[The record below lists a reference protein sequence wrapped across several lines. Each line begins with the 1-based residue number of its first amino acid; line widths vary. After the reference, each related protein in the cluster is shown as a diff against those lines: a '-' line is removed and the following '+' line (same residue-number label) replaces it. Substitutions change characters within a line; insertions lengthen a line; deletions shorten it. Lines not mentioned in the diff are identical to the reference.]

1 MDGRFT
7 AIIRDYNKK
16 PAFSDFLPGIA
27 GLYGVPAWCFFVN
40 RGQGV
45 ASFGT
50 SDKDHA
56 IMEFAPAHTSYQLA
70 ETRGFRSFAKLG
82 DEVFEL
88 FSADSQHMDMGLGL
102 NNLTISCLTRGLEAE
117 VCYYVLPDAPVGALA
132 RGLKVT
138 NRLDRAVDLQVLDGM
153 PALVPYGVSD
163 WVLKNMVQTG
173 RAWMETQRLESGVPR
188 YRVRVSMED
197 SARVTS
203 VSGCAFAFSVDGEG
217 ERLPAV
223 ADPETVFGCDTA
235 LRRPLGFLDKS
246 PAELAGSVQAVQNT
260 FPCFFTGI
268 SEQLGP
274 GESARIFTLIGHAE
288 SDGALDSFLSSGFS
302 AAWFDEKLARAE
314 ELSRELTDRAY
325 TKTAS
330 PAFDAYCRQSYLDNC
345 LRGGWPVK
353 LGAQVLHPFTRKH
366 GDLERDYNYFYL
378 APEPFSQGNGNFRDV
393 NQNRRCDVSFSPFVE
408 KDNVEAFCSLMQLD
422 GYNPLQINPETL
434 IVGGREYSP
443 GELWKTL
450 SGSDRVERFAE
461 LVSGAEKRVN
471 AVFGEGYWSD
481 HWTYTLDLIED
492 FLRIWPER
500 RRELLC
506 GTYVGWLGC
515 AAKVLPR
522 ARRCVE
528 TENGLRQYRF
538 LEERETEV
546 WERGADG
553 LPLRSTVLEK
563 LTALCA
569 LKFAALDPYA
579 VGVEMEGGK
588 PGWYDALNGLP
599 GLFGSSVA
607 ESCEL
612 VRLLRFVSESLE
624 LAGGELSMPEC
635 QARLIG
641 RLWRTVSENRDDLGL
656 PGPQYGFWRSASAAL
671 ETYRE
676 ECYSGTAMTPARLDA
691 RELSEAFSGWAGLLA
706 RRLEL
711 SRRPDG
717 LMPTYF
723 RYEAVDWRRTG
734 AGIEPLSFRQN
745 DLPLFLEGPVHD
757 LKLQSGLASRL
768 GLHEKVKSSALYDAK
783 LGMYRVN
790 EALDRSQLELGR
802 AAAFTP
808 GWLENGSI
816 WLHMEYKYLL
826 ELLKG
831 GLYEEFFE
839 EFRRCGVPF
848 LNEAVY
854 GRSTTENVSFIV
866 SSLNPDERL
875 HGRGFV
881 ARLSGSTAEFLQMWQ
896 LMFFGP
902 QPFALRDGKLEL
914 DLRPAIPEHLI
925 DETLTL
931 EATLAGTCRVRLHF
945 AEKRDYF
952 PGSYTVTRLTCSR
965 TPDEIRRGAQSQAE
979 LWME

>member
-102 NNLTISCLTRGLEAE
+102 NSLTISCFTRGLEAE
-117 VCYYVLPDAPVGALA
+117 VCYYILPDAPVGALA

-138 NRLDRAVDLQVLDGM
+138 NRLDRVVDLQVLDGM

-203 VSGCAFAFSVDGEG
+203 VSGCAFAFSVDGAG

-223 ADPETVFGCDTA
+223 ADPDTVFGCDTA

-288 SDGALDSFLSSGFS
+288 SDGALDSFLSSGFGT
-302 AAWFDEKLARAE
+302 AWFEEKLARAE
-314 ELSRELTDRAY
+314 ALSRELTDRAY

-450 SGSDRVERFAE
+450 SGSDRAERFAE

-492 FLRIWPER
+492 FLRVWPER

-506 GTYVGWLGC
+506 GTYVGWFGC

-579 VGVEMEGGK
+579 AGVEMEGGK

-612 VRLLRFVSESLE
+612 VRLLRFVSESLSF
-624 LAGGELSMPEC
+624 AGGRLTVPKC
-635 QARLIG
+635 QAQLMDRLG
-641 RLWRTVSENRDDLGL
+641 RAVGENRESLRA
-656 PGPQYGFWRSASAAL
+656 PGAQYGFWRAASEAL
-671 ETYRE
+671 EGCRE
-676 ECYSGTAMTPARLDA
+676 ASYAGKALEPVQLDA
-691 RELSEAFSGWAGLLA
+691 AELSATFSGWAELLA
-706 RRLEL
+706 HRLEL

-723 RYEAVDWRRTG
+723 SYEAEDWRVREG
-734 AGIEPLSFRQN
+734 GIEPLSFRQHG
-745 DLPLFLEGPVHD
+745 LPLFLEGPVHD
-757 LKLQSGLASRL
+757 MKLQKDAASRRR
-768 GLHEKVKSSALYDAK
+768 LHQTVGQSALYDRK
-783 LGMYRVN
+783 LAMYRVN

-808 GWLENGSI
+808 GWLENGSV

-839 EFRRCGVPF
+839 EFRRCSVPF

-896 LMFFGP
+896 LMFFGRE
-902 QPFALRDGKLEL
+902 PFVWKGGKLEL
-914 DLRPAIPEHLI
+914 DLRPAIPAYLI
-925 DETLTL
+925 DDSLTL
-931 EATLAGTCRVRLHF
+931 EAALAGAGRLRCHFSEVRN
-945 AEKRDYF
+945 YS
-952 PGSYTVTRLTCSR
+952 PGTYAVKKLKSTHTAA
-965 TPDEIRRGAQSQAE
+965 EIRLGAAAE
-979 LWME
+979 VDVWLE

>member
-1 MDGRFT
+1 MDGSFT
-7 AIIRDYNKK
+7 AIIHDYNKK
-16 PAFSDFLPGIA
+16 PAFSDFLPGIS
-27 GLYGVPAWCFFVN
+27 GLYGTPAWCFFVN
-40 RGQGV
+40 RGQCV

-56 IMEFAPAHTSYQLA
+56 IMEFSPAHSSYQLA
-70 ETRGFRSFAKLG
+70 ETRGFRSFVKLDG
-82 DEVFEL
+82 EVFEL
-88 FSADSQHMDMGLGL
+88 FSADSEHMDMYLGL
-102 NNLTISCLTRGLEAE
+102 NSLGISCLDHGLEAE
-117 VCYYVLPDAPVGALA
+117 ARYFTLPDAPVGALV
-132 RGLKVT
+132 RRLKLT
-138 NRLDRAVDLQVLDGM
+138 NRTDRAARAELLDGM

-173 RAWMETQRLESGVPR
+173 RAWMETQRLDSGAPR

-203 VSGCAFAFSVDGEG
+203 VSGCAFALSVDDRGV
-217 ERLPAV
+217 RLPAV

-235 LRRPLGFLDKS
+235 LRRPLGFFEKS
-246 PAELAGSVQAVQNT
+246 PSELTGSVQAVQNT
-260 FPCFFTGI
+260 FPCFFSGLTRRL
-268 SEQLGP
+268 EP
-274 GESARIFTLIGHAE
+274 GESACIFTLIGHAE
-288 SDGALDSFLSSGFS
+288 SDGSLDAFLTADFGPD
-302 AAWFDEKLARAE
+302 WFAKRLARAE
-314 ELSRELTDRAY
+314 ELARELTDRAY
-325 TKTAS
+325 TRTAD
-330 PAFDAYCRQSYLDNC
+330 PAFDACCRQSFLDNC

-353 LGAQVLHPFTRKH
+353 LGSQVLHPFTRKH

-378 APEPFSQGNGNFRDV
+378 APEPFSQGNSNFRDV

-408 KDNVEAFCSLMQLD
+408 KDNVETFCSLVQLD

-434 IVGGREYSP
+434 IVDGNELSP
-443 GELWKTL
+443 GELWNTL
-450 SGSDRVERFAE
+450 PSEGRDKCFTQ
-461 LVSGAEKRVN
+461 LVSAAEKRVN

-481 HWTYTLDLIED
+481 HWTYTLDLVED

-506 GTYVGWLGC
+506 ETPVGWFSSKARL
-515 AAKVLPR
+515 LPR
-522 ARRCVE
+522 RRRCVE
-528 TENGLRQYRF
+528 TENGLRQYRY
-538 LEERETEV
+538 LEERAAED

-553 LPLRSTVLEK
+553 SPLRSSVLEK
-563 LTALCA
+563 LAVLCA

-579 VGVEMEGGK
+579 AGVEMEGGK

-612 VRLLRFVSESLE
+612 VRLLRFVSEALSFV
-624 LAGGELSMPEC
+624 GGRLVVPEC
-635 QARLIG
+635 HSRLID
-641 RLWRTVSENRDDLGL
+641 RLSRAVGENRGSLRA
-656 PGPQYGFWRSASAAL
+656 PGAQYGFWHAASEALEDCRESCYAGAAL
-671 ETYRE
+671 EPVQLDAAE
-676 ECYSGTAMTPARLDA
+676 LSGT
-691 RELSEAFSGWAGLLA
+691 FSDWAELLA
-706 RRLEL
+706 HRLEL

-723 RYEAVDWRRTG
+723 SYEAEDWRVTEE
-734 AGIEPLSFRQN
+734 GIEPLSFRQN
-745 DLPLFLEGPVHD
+745 SLPLFLEGPVHD
-757 LKLQSGLASRL
+757 MKLQKDARSRHR
-768 GLHEKVKSSALYDAK
+768 LHEAVGQSALYDRK

-808 GWLENGSI
+808 GWLENGSV

-831 GLYEEFFE
+831 GLHEEFFR

-902 QPFALRDGKLEL
+902 KPFKAGENGIEL
-914 DLRPAIPEHLI
+914 DLRPAIPEYLI

-931 EATLAGTCRVRLHF
+931 EATFAGACRVRLHF

>member
-70 ETRGFRSFAKLG
+70 ETRGFRSFVKLG

-102 NNLTISCLTRGLEAE
+102 NSLTISCLTRGLEAE

-288 SDGALDSFLSSGFS
+288 SDGALDSFLSSGFG
-302 AAWFDEKLARAE
+302 AAWFEEKLARAE
-314 ELSRELTDRAY
+314 ALSRELTDRAY
-325 TKTAS
+325 TKTAN

-434 IVGGREYSP
+434 IVSGREYSP

-506 GTYVGWLGC
+506 GTYVGWFGC

-579 VGVEMEGGK
+579 AGVEMEGGK

-624 LAGGELSMPEC
+624 LAGGSLSVPEC
-635 QARLIG
+635 QSRLIG
-641 RLWRTVSENRDDLGL
+641 RLSRAMGENRESLRA
-656 PGPQYGFWRSASAAL
+656 PGAQYGFWRAASEAL
-671 ETYRE
+671 EDCRE
-676 ECYSGTAMTPARLDA
+676 ASYAGKAMEPVQLDPS
-691 RELSEAFSGWAGLLA
+691 ELSEKFSDWAELLA
-706 RRLEL
+706 HRLEL

-723 RYEAVDWRRTG
+723 SYEAEDWHVTEE
-734 AGIEPLSFRQN
+734 GIEPLSFRQHS
-745 DLPLFLEGPVHD
+745 LPLFLEGPVHD
-757 LKLQSGLASRL
+757 MKLQKDASSMLR
-768 GLHEKVKSSALYDAK
+768 LHEAVGQSALYDRK
-783 LGMYRVN
+783 LAMYRVN

-839 EFRRCGVPF
+839 EFCRCGVPF

-902 QPFALRDGKLEL
+902 QPFVWKGGKLEL
-914 DLRPAIPEHLI
+914 DLRPAIPAYLI
-925 DETLTL
+925 DDSLTL
-931 EATLAGTCRVRLHF
+931 ETAMAGAGRLRCHFSEVRN
-945 AEKRDYF
+945 YS
-952 PGSYTVTRLTCSR
+952 PGTYAIKKLKSTHTAA
-965 TPDEIRRGAQSQAE
+965 EIRLGAAAE
-979 LWME
+979 VDVWLE

>member
-1 MDGRFT
+1 MDGSFT

-27 GLYGVPAWCFFVN
+27 GLYGTPAWCFFVN
-40 RGQGV
+40 RGQCV

-56 IMEFAPAHTSYQLA
+56 IMEFAPAHSSYQQV
-70 ETRGFRSFAKLG
+70 ETRGFRSFVKLDG
-82 DEVFEL
+82 EAFEL
-88 FSADSQHMDMGLGL
+88 FSADSEHMEMYLGL
-102 NNLTISCLTRGLEAE
+102 NSLGISCLDHGLEAQAR
-117 VCYYVLPDAPVGALA
+117 YFILPDAPVGALV
-132 RGLKVT
+132 RRLRLT
-138 NRLDRAVDLQVLDGM
+138 NMTGRAVKLQALDGM

-173 RAWMETQRLESGVPR
+173 RAWMETQRLGSGVPR

-203 VSGCAFAFSVDGEG
+203 VSGCAFALSVDDRG

-223 ADPETVFGCDTA
+223 ADPETVFGFDTA
-235 LRRPLGFLDKS
+235 LRRPLGFLEKS
-246 PAELAGSVQAVQNT
+246 PAELADSVQAVQNT
-260 FPCFFTGI
+260 FPCFFSGLTRRL
-268 SEQLGP
+268 EP
-274 GESARIFTLIGHAE
+274 GGSACIFTLIGHAE
-288 SDGALDSFLSSGFS
+288 SDSALDAFITADFGPD
-302 AAWFDEKLARAE
+302 WFAERLERAE
-314 ELSRELTDRAY
+314 ALALELTDRAG
-325 TKTAS
+325 TRTAD
-330 PAFDAYCRQSYLDNC
+330 PAFDAYCRQSFLDNC

-353 LGAQVLHPFTRKH
+353 LGSQVLHPFTRKH

-393 NQNRRCDVSFSPFVE
+393 NQNRRCDVSYSPFVE
-408 KDNVEAFCSLMQLD
+408 KDNVRTFCSLIQLD

-434 IVGGREYSP
+434 VVDGKEQSP
-443 GELWKTL
+443 GELWNSL
-450 SGSDRVERFAE
+450 PAEGRDGRFE
-461 LVSGAEKRVN
+461 QLVSGAEKRVN

-506 GTYVGWLGC
+506 ETPVGWFSSRARL
-515 AAKVLPR
+515 LPHR
-522 ARRCVE
+522 RRCVE
-528 TENGLRQYRF
+528 TEKGLRQYRY
-538 LEERETEV
+538 LEEREAGD
-546 WERGADG
+546 WECGADG
-553 LPLRSTVLEK
+553 APLCSSVLEK
-563 LTALCA
+563 LAALCA
-569 LKFAALDPYA
+569 LKFAALDPCA
-579 VGVEMEGGK
+579 AGVEMEGGK

-612 VRLLRFVSESLE
+612 VRLLRFVSDSL
-624 LAGGELSMPEC
+624 AFTGGGLSVPEC
-635 QARLIG
+635 QARLID
-641 RLWRTVSENRDDLGL
+641 RLSRAVDENRESLGA
-656 PGPQYGFWRSASAAL
+656 PGAQYGFWRAASGAL
-671 ETYRE
+671 EDCRE
-676 ECYSGTAMTPARLDA
+676 ASYAGKAMEPVRLDA
-691 RELSEAFSGWAGLLA
+691 AELAATFSDWAELLA

-717 LMPTYF
+717 LMPTCF
-723 RYEAVDWRRTG
+723 SYEAEDWRVT
-734 AGIEPLSFRQN
+734 AEGIEPVSFRQN
-745 DLPLFLEGPVHD
+745 ALPLFLEGPVHD
-757 LKLQSGLASRL
+757 LKLQSGPASRL
-768 GLHEKVKSSALYDAK
+768 GIYEKVKSSALYDAR

-831 GLYEEFFE
+831 GLYAEFFR
-839 EFRRCGVPF
+839 EFRSCGVPF
-848 LNEAVY
+848 LDETVY

-902 QPFALRDGKLEL
+902 APFTWRDGQLEL
-914 DLRPAIPEHLI
+914 DLRPAIPAYLL

-931 EATLAGTCRVRLHF
+931 EATLAGACRVLFHF

-952 PGSYTVTRLTCSR
+952 PGDYTVTRLTCNR
-965 TPDEIRRGAQSQAE
+965 TPDEIRRGGPAEAE
-979 LWME
+979 LWLE